1 MKAYRRVQII
11 SGGYLAVYLA
21 ALYFSTGVHTGF
33 KLDSDQLIGYVTCGI
48 LAGLLG
54 VSAVVKTGL
63 QRKICALLLLLCCGT
78 LLLFARYSVIS
89 FNEAFWYFIGVVYLL
104 PVVILVDV
112 VEFMFAGAR
121 ESADEQAD

>member
-1 MKAYRRVQII
+1 MWYFGRFTGGIGSGEDRV
-11 SGGYLAVYLA
+11 
-21 ALYFSTGVHTGF
+21 
-33 KLDSDQLIGYVTCGI
+33 
-48 LAGLLG
+48 
-54 VSAVVKTGL
+54 

-121 ESADEQAD
+121 ESTDEQG

>member
-33 KLDSDQLIGYVTCGI
+33 KLDGNQLIGYVTCGI

-54 VSAVVKTGL
+54 ASAVVKTGL

-78 LLLFARYSVIS
+78 LLLFARYNVVS
-89 FNEAFWYFIGVVYLL
+89 FNEAFWYFIGLVYLL
-104 PVVILVDV
+104 PVALLVGV

-121 ESADEQAD
+121 ESADEQG

>member
-11 SGGYLAVYLA
+11 TGGYLAVYLA
-21 ALYFSTGVHTGF
+21 ALYLSTGVHTGF

-78 LLLFARYSVIS
+78 LLIS

-121 ESADEQAD
+121 ESTDEQG

>member
-1 MKAYRRVQII
+1 MKVYRRVQII
-11 SGGYLAVYLA
+11 ASGYLVVYLA

-54 VSAVVKTGL
+54 ASVVVKTGL

-78 LLLFARYSVIS
+78 LLLFARYSVVS
-89 FNEAFWYFIGVVYLL
+89 FNEAFWYFIGLVYLL
-104 PVVILVDV
+104 PVVVLVNV
-112 VEFMFAGAR
+112 VELMFEGTQ
-121 ESADEQAD
+121 ESTDEQG